1 MRGPASRKFKL
12 VGYAQRFLGAHAA
25 VSNLFNLGRHKVIAN
40 ANANAICSVTG
51 GWLIQFE
58 FLSDIDDVQV
68 ALVVSCRQQQIKLFV
83 PHIDRTVA

>member
-40 ANANAICSVTG
+40 AICSVIG
-51 GWLIQFE
+51 GWLIQLE